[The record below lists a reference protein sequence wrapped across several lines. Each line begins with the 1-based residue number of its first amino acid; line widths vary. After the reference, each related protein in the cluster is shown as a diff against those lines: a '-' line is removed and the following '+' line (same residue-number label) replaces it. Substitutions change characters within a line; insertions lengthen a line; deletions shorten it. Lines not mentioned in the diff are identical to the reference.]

1 MELLDRALATAYV
14 SKYPEEAKRVHL
26 GKDDEVID
34 AETEYGSV
42 KKRQPKQK
50 KVVKPIV
57 KPTPKK
63 ATPAKKKVL
72 PKKKVVVE
80 KKKKPAAIL
89 NKVLKIHKFRE
100 NRPRLA
106 SLEQ

>member
-1 MELLDRALATAYV
+1 MKE
-14 SKYPEEAKRVHL
+14 KNK
-26 GKDDEVID
+26 I
-34 AETEYGSV
+34 
-42 KKRQPKQK
+42 
-50 KVVKPIV
+50 
-57 KPTPKK
+57 
-63 ATPAKKKVL
+63 
-72 PKKKVVVE
+72 